1 MGKKRSR
8 MKYKNIEEQEEAI
21 KKSQEEHTNT
31 LTDSRIEKLEK
42 RVKKL
47 ENEIWK
53 RNLQEDHVRYDFI
66 GDISDEDVF

>member
-1 MGKKRSR
+1 

-53 RNLQEDHVRYDFI
+53 RNLKEEHVR
-66 GDISDEDVF
+66 

>member
-1 MGKKRSR
+1 